1 MHPVD
6 YVYLACACYVIY
18 GIGLA
23 VYRLTLHPLA
33 RFPGSKLAAATKWYE
48 AYFDLVKSPGGQFMI
63 EIDRMHE
70 KYGPIVRINPD
81 ELHVRDPEWAETL
94 YCNASHGARDK
105 YPPAAMMT
113 GTPKGVFGTVKHDV
127 HRKRRAAI
135 NHFFSKNAINNVEP
149 MIQEMTSR
157 LCDNFSRAADSDS
170 ELELRSQFLAVTTD
184 VVCQHTFQRNLGLL
198 HSTKQAHAWKETI
211 GAVAILTPLAKQF
224 TWIIPMALKV
234 PVGLLNAVVPSLGRI
249 VQLHRD
255 MHQEAGVAIQ
265 TYASQGGASVSKSQW
280 GTDADAKEQHATM
293 FQSCL
298 ESRHLDPEE
307 KKLNRLAQ
315 EAFTIIVAGGETT
328 ARVLTTATFYM
339 VEHKESVVPR
349 LREEL
354 GSLSSE
360 SSGKL
365 SLKGLEKLP
374 WLTAIVKESLRI
386 TALVTS
392 RLPLVSPDTPL
403 RYGEWMIPAGTPV
416 SMSLRDVLLNEKIFE
431 RPHEFRP
438 ERWLA
443 ENPELA
449 RISKFYMP
457 FGRGSRMCVGLN
469 LALAELYLI
478 LGTLFAEFD
487 FDLFE
492 TTKERDI
499 DIARDCFIGEPCWQ
513 SKGVRVKLRA
523 NKSL

>member
-1 MHPVD
+1 MHPIL
-6 YVYLACACYVIY
+6 YIYLAIACYVVY
-18 GIGLA
+18 GIVLA
-23 VYRLTLHPLA
+23 LYRLTFHPLA

-48 AYFDLVKSPGGQFMI
+48 AYFDLVKSPGGQFMV

-81 ELHVRDPEWAETL
+81 ELHVKDAEWAETL
-94 YCNASHGARDK
+94 YCNSSHGARDK

-127 HRKRRAAI
+127 HRRRRAAI

-157 LCDNFSRAADSDS
+157 LCQNLSQAAASGI
-170 ELELRSQFLAVTTD
+170 ELEMQSHFLAITTD

-198 HSTKQAHAWKETI
+198 HSTKHAHNWKETI
-211 GAVAILTPLAKQF
+211 RAIAILTPLAKQF

-234 PVGLLNAVVPSLGRI
+234 PVTLLNAVVPSLGRI
-249 VQLHRD
+249 VQLHR
-255 MHQEAGVAIQ
+255 VTIQ
-265 TYASQGGASVSKSQW
+265 NHSSPDITKLSKSQW
-280 GTDADAKEQHATM
+280 GTDADVKEQQSTI

-298 ESRHLDPEE
+298 KSRHLDADE
-307 KKLNRLAQ
+307 KKLDRLAQ

-339 VEHKESVVPR
+339 VEHKERVILR
-349 LREEL
+349 LRDEL
-354 GSLSSE
+354 RSISSDFSKE
-360 SSGKL
+360 L
-365 SLKGLEKLP
+365 SLKALEQLP
-374 WLTAIVKESLRI
+374 WLSAIIKESLRI

-392 RLPLVSPDTPL
+392 RLPLISPDSPL
-403 RYGEWMIPAGTPV
+403 HYREWIIPAGTPV
-416 SMSLRDVLLNEKIFE
+416 SMSLRDVLLDDSIFKN
-431 RPHEFRP
+431 PHEFHP

-443 ENPELA
+443 ENPSLA
-449 RISKFYMP
+449 RISKLYMP

-478 LGTLFAEFD
+478 LGTLFDKFE

-499 DIARDCFIGEPCWQ
+499 DIVRDCFIGEPSTQ
-513 SKGVRVKLRA
+513 SQGVRVKVRL
-523 NKSL
+523 N

>member
-1 MHPVD
+1 MHPIL
-6 YVYLACACYVIY
+6 YIYLAFACYVVY

-33 RFPGSKLAAATKWYE
+33 RFPGLKLAAATKWYE
-48 AYFDLVKSPGGQFMI
+48 AYFDLVKSPGGQFMV

-81 ELHVRDPEWAETL
+81 ELHVKDAEWAETL
-94 YCNASHGARDK
+94 YCNSSHGARDK

-127 HRKRRAAI
+127 HRRRRAAI

-157 LCDNFSRAADSDS
+157 LCQNLSQAAASGT
-170 ELELRSQFLAVTTD
+170 ELEMRSHFLAVTTD

-198 HSTKQAHAWKETI
+198 HSTKQAHGWKETI
-211 GAVAILTPLAKQF
+211 GAIAILTPLAKQF
-224 TWIIPMALKV
+224 TWIIPTALKV
-234 PVGLLNAVVPSLGRI
+234 PVALLSAVVPSLGRI
-249 VQLHRD
+249 VQLHR
-255 MHQEAGVAIQ
+255 VR
-265 TYASQGGASVSKSQW
+265 TSVSKSQW
-280 GTDADAKEQHATM
+280 GTDADVKEQQSTI

-298 ESRHLDPEE
+298 KSRHLDADE
-307 KKLNRLAQ
+307 KKLSRLAQ

-339 VEHKESVVPR
+339 VEHKERIMPR
-349 LREEL
+349 LRDEFHSISSDLSEE
-354 GSLSSE
+354 
-360 SSGKL
+360 L
-365 SLKGLEKLP
+365 SLKALEQLP
-374 WLTAIVKESLRI
+374 WLSAIIKESLRI

-392 RLPLVSPDTPL
+392 RLPLISPDSPL
-403 RYGEWMIPAGTPV
+403 HYGEWMIPAGTPV
-416 SMSLRDVLLNEKIFE
+416 SMSLRDVLLDESIFE
-431 RPHEFRP
+431 NPHEFRP

-443 ENPELA
+443 ENPNLA

-478 LGTLFAEFD
+478 LGTLFDKFD

-499 DIARDCFIGEPCWQ
+499 DIARDCFIGEPCTQ
-513 SKGVRVKLRA
+513 SKGVRVKVRL
-523 NKSL
+523 NKRV